1 MGFMDTLKNVLSK
14 NADKVD
20 SAIDKVGDVVDSK
33 TGGKYKGVVD
43 KAQDAAK
50 KAVDS
55 TKTDGQLQG
64 EQVPPSQ
71 QSGQAPPASP
81 PPTS

>member
-1 MGFMDTLKNVLSK
+1 MGFIDTLKSLLSK

-33 TGGKYKGVVD
+33 TGDKYKGAVD

-50 KAVDS
+50 KAVDG
-55 TKTDGQLQG
+55 TNPQT
-64 EQVPPSQ
+64 P
-71 QSGQAPPASP
+71 PPAAP

>member
-33 TGGKYKGVVD
+33 TGDKYKGVVD

-55 TKTDGQLQG
+55 TAPQT
-64 EQVPPSQ
+64 PPPVAPQ
-71 QSGQAPPASP
+71 TPPPAAPPTP
-81 PPTS
+81 